1 MDLGKNISTSLKL
14 TDEKSFDLVFR
25 TYYRQLCAF
34 AMNYV
39 DSIEEAEEIVQEV
52 FAKVWDK
59 IGTLDIKTTPKS
71 YLYGAVRNSC
81 FNFLKH
87 QKVKQAY
94 VAHEL
99 HVKKEGFESDRLEAE
114 EIGDAISTAVQKL
127 PERCRMIFEKSKFED
142 KKYREIAE
150 EMDIS
155 IKTVENQMGRALKFL
170 RNELKHFMPLIALIY
185 FF

>member
-1 MDLGKNISTSLKL
+1 MAATLKL
-14 TDEKSFDLVFR
+14 TEQSFDLIFR
-25 TYYRQLCAF
+25 TYYQQLCAF

-59 IGTLDIKTTPKS
+59 ISEIQIQTTPKS

-99 HVKKEGFESDRLEAE
+99 HVKKEGFENDRLEAD
-114 EIGDAISTAVQKL
+114 EIGDAISTAVGKL

-155 IKTVENQMGRALKFL
+155 VKTVENQMGRALKFL
-170 RNELKHFMPLIALIY
+170 RKELKHFMPILIGVVFSSIV
-185 FF
+185 